1 MNQFYLEGIKPEIQ
15 KFYRIHYL
23 ILMLKIIT
31 LVIFILGF
39 NTWLLKVGFS

>member
-23 ILMLKIIT
+23 ILHYVKDY
-31 LVIFILGF
+31 
-39 NTWLLKVGFS
+39 NTCDLYFRF